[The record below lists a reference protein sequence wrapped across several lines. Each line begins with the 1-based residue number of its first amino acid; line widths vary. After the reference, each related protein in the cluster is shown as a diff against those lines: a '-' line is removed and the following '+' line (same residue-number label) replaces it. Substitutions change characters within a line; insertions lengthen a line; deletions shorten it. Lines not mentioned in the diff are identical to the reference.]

1 MAQQGCMAP
10 GTPRPQDQQPGASF
24 SHRIC
29 LVEAKWAAEVRS
41 WRSGW
46 LWVSQPTFL
55 PQFPPMSP
63 KFLCLFPRMQN
74 FLLRMSSF
82 ALNSRFL
89 KDILTGISWCTVAC
103 QGLRFPGERPRFSG
117 NPPPTRE
124 RSEQEKCAWRTD
136 QHPRRLSGTANAVSN
151 PPPQELGAPWLVQ
164 PSFFNTVCL
173 FVCF

>member
-1 MAQQGCMAP
+1 MDKPSRIYWLIFLPIAGHGSARLHGP
-10 GTPRPQDQQPGASF
+10 WHPQATGS
-24 SHRIC
+24 
-29 LVEAKWAAEVRS
+29 AARSLFLPKVRS

-46 LWVSQPTFL
+46 LGVSQPTFL

-103 QGLRFPGERPRFSG
+103 QGLRFPGERPGFSG

-124 RSEQEKCAWRTD
+124 RSEQEKRAWRTD
-136 QHPRRLSGTANAVSN
+136 QHSQETLRPCECGQEPSSSRTWCSLAGANFA
-151 PPPQELGAPWLVQ
+151 
-164 PSFFNTVCL
+164 F
-173 FVCF
+173 